1 MLVTKEMLHEFTP
14 SDPLGRLCLH
24 NQLDDPLHVML
35 LVLAPS
41 ASYPPHYH
49 KARAE
54 FYWVIEGTMALAVAE
69 ESGDFTEVA
78 LDPREQPG
86 FLVSPGVVHA
96 VRNSSST
103 EVCRFLEVRPGPF
116 DPNDNV
122 ALKR

>member
-1 MLVTKEMLHEFTP
+1 MLVTKEMLNAFTP
-14 SDPLGRLCLH
+14 SDPLGRLCVH

-41 ASYPPHYH
+41 ASYPAHYH
-49 KARAE
+49 KVRAE

-69 ESGDFTEVA
+69 ESGDLTEVP

-86 FLVSPGVVHA
+86 FLISPGVVHA

-103 EVCRFLEVRPGPF
+103 EVCRFLEIRPGPF

-122 ALKR
+122 VLKK